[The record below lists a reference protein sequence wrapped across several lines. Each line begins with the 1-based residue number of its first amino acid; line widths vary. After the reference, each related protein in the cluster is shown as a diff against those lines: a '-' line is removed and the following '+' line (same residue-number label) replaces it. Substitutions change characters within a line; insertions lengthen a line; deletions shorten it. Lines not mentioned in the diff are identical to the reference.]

1 MGKKIKIILA
11 ILCISIGLNAQS
23 YVFGVK
29 GGPVIATQNWN
40 NFQRNP
46 LIDLHGI
53 LSIETWGEDDPNVL
67 FAQLGYHTRG
77 SSLRQNFITN
87 PTSGFRPQTSAFK
100 FRNLALTIGAKRR
113 IRIGTFTPYYSVGI
127 RGEYTVT
134 TNLDE
139 FVDQNFTAPTSYPLN
154 EFVNNWNYGIY
165 GGGGVEF
172 SFTEYIGGVLELS
185 VNPDLSR
192 QYFQPPLSD
201 VSIYNPFTGQTTRGL
216 PEREIRNVTLEIT
229 LGLRF
234 LRKVE
239 YID

>member
-1 MGKKIKIILA
+1 MEKKTKIIIG
-11 ILCISIGLNAQS
+11 ILCISFTLSAQS

-53 LSIETWGEDDPNVL
+53 FSIETWGEDDPNVL
-67 FAQLGYHTRG
+67 FAQIGYQTRG
-77 SSLRQNFITN
+77 SSLRQVFIN
-87 PTSGFRPQTSAFK
+87 PTSGFNPQTRSFK
-100 FRNLALTIGAKRR
+100 FRNLALTVGAKRR
-113 IRIGTFTPYYSVGI
+113 IRLGTLTPYYSIGL
-127 RGEYTVT
+127 RGEYTVN

-154 EFVNNWNYGIY
+154 EFVNKWNYGLY
-165 GGGGVEF
+165 GAGGVEF
-172 SFTEYIGGVLELS
+172 SFTEYIGAVLELS

-192 QYFQPPLSD
+192 QYFQPPLND